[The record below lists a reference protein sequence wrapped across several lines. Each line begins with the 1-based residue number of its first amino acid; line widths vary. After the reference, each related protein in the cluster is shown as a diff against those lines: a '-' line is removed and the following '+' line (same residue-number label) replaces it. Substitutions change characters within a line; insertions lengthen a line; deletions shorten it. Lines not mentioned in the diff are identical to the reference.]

1 MSYEKQLDPA
11 SRLDYIRKEL
21 LKNYDFLPI
30 HKNPC
35 VPLRLSAF
43 AVKYSKCTAD

>member
-21 LKNYDFLPI
+21 LKNYDFFTHPQ
-30 HKNPC
+30 KS
-35 VPLRLSAF
+35 LRALAP
-43 AVKYSKCTAD
+43 